1 MKKQISTRWMKALL
15 NSTDQNIWNL
25 KVQIR
30 NEESTVYRA
39 KLLEDLVREVETRT
53 LIQAELDKTTPF
65 NRLRKFFSL
74 TI

>member
-1 MKKQISTRWMKALL
+1 MKKQISKRWMKALL

-30 NEESTVYRA
+30 NEASTVRRA
-39 KLLEDLVREVETRT
+39 ELVEDLVREVENRT
-53 LIQAELDKTTPF
+53 LIQAELDETTAF
-65 NRLRKFFSL
+65 SRLRKFFSH

>member
-1 MKKQISTRWMKALL
+1 MKKQISKRWMKAFL

-53 LIQAELDKTTPF
+53 LIQAELDKTAPF
-65 NRLRKFFSL
+65 NRLRKFFSH

>member
-1 MKKQISTRWMKALL
+1 MKKQISKRWMKALL

-53 LIQAELDKTTPF
+53 LIQAELDKTTAF

>member
-1 MKKQISTRWMKALL
+1 MKKQISKRWMKALL

-30 NEESTVYRA
+30 NEEDTVYRA
-39 KLLEDLVREVETRT
+39 KLLEDLVREVESRT
-53 LIQAELDKTTPF
+53 LIQAELDKTTAF

>member
-1 MKKQISTRWMKALL
+1 MKKQISKRWMKAFL

-30 NEESTVYRA
+30 NEASTVRRA
-39 KLLEDLVREVETRT
+39 ELVEDLVREVENRT
-53 LIQAELDKTTPF
+53 LIQAELDETTAF
-65 NRLRKFFSL
+65 NRLRKFFSH

>member
-1 MKKQISTRWMKALL
+1 MKKQFSKRWMKALL
-15 NSTDQNIWNL
+15 NATDQIIWNL

-39 KLLEDLVREVETRT
+39 ELLEDLVREVETRT
-53 LIQAELDKTTPF
+53 LIQAELDKTTAF

>member
-1 MKKQISTRWMKALL
+1 MKKQISKRWMKALL

-25 KVQIR
+25 KVQSR

-39 KLLEDLVREVETRT
+39 KLLEDLVREVESRT
-53 LIQAELDKTTPF
+53 LIQAELDKTTAF

>member
-1 MKKQISTRWMKALL
+1 MKKQISKRWMKALL

-39 KLLEDLVREVETRT
+39 KLLEDLVREVESRT
-53 LIQAELDKTTPF
+53 LIQAELDKTTAF